1 MAEGERVNTL
11 RRKILLSTFSLPILS
26 VILSKKAANHK
37 RSVRVNSSYKARSFK
52 NFERIG
58 VFSDNLIKN
67 HLRIYQ
73 DSVYSLNSLIEEMSS
88 FAKSGKFSLEY
99 YELKRR
105 FSYEF
110 NSVRLHE
117 IYFESVTRD
126 GVYLKEDLRVFK
138 KIKGDFGSF
147 ENWQNNF
154 ADLGMVRGIG
164 WVALC
169 YDELSDKLFNIWI
182 DENLSGILTGCKILL
197 VMDVFEHSYQIDY
210 GTRKKDYI
218 STFMKVI
225 DWRIVEKRFSE

>member
-1 MAEGERVNTL
+1 MPEDKNVDKL
-11 RRKILLSTFSLPILS
+11 RRKFLISTFSLPFFSL
-26 VILSKKAANHK
+26 ILSKKDANHK
-37 RSVRVNSSYKARSFK
+37 RSAGDNFHYKTKRFK

-58 VFSDNLIKN
+58 VFSDNLIRN
-67 HLRIYQ
+67 HLKIYQ
-73 DSVYSLNSLIEEMSS
+73 DSVSSLNSLIKEINS
-88 FAKSGKFSLEY
+88 FAKSSILSSQY

-117 IYFESVTRD
+117 IYFESMTKD
-126 GVYLKEDLRVFK
+126 KAYPMEDLRVFK

-154 ADLGMVRGIG
+154 ADLGMIRGVG

-210 GTRKKDYI
+210 GIRKKDYI